1 MPPAEAGMAPAKACS
16 QCGATKTPQWREGP
30 LGPKTLCNACGVKR
44 VRAARAAAEGR
55 RRGGGAASASGLAGS
70 KPPPTKKPKKERV
83 AKPEKERG
91 VNPGKPEK
99 PEVGAEAGGGNG
111 GGGDGGR
118 EAAKQRHDRRMANAA
133 ALSGKNPM
141 GARSAAMILAAVQE
155 KEGDRKGGVN
165 GLPCGPERTSPRPPA
180 EGSAGGGRRA
190 EDGPGSPERPAAAA
204 GTPGVA
210 VTPPAAPGV
219 AGGALV
225 SPLRPAA
232 GTPAGAPPPSPGVT
246 GAVGEGAAAAVGL
259 MSMSLPKDAVKGAH
273 EAQAAGV
280 VGHPGLPHRPL
291 ARVPPPRFEPAPQD
305 LPLGFPAKAQASV
318 LSPGSGLPSLMPP
331 PPVRGSTAG
340 GAAPV
345 AEPGRELAVPAPAQA
360 ASASSAGTAPAG
372 NGALEGELRE
382 LQATAAD
389 AQRSATIADAAVAAV
404 AQVLAI
410 KQAVAVHARAEATAA
425 RERLALAL
433 QKSTGGGPAT
443 AAEEKGRGE
452 GG

>member
-1 MPPAEAGMAPAKACS
+1 M
-16 QCGATKTPQWREGP
+16 
-30 LGPKTLCNACGVKR
+30 V
-44 VRAARAAAEGR
+44 
-55 RRGGGAASASGLAGS
+55 
-70 KPPPTKKPKKERV
+70 
-83 AKPEKERG
+83 
-91 VNPGKPEK
+91 
-99 PEVGAEAGGGNG
+99 
-111 GGGDGGR
+111 
-118 EAAKQRHDRRMANAA
+118 
-133 ALSGKNPM
+133 
-141 GARSAAMILAAVQE
+141 
-155 KEGDRKGGVN
+155 
-165 GLPCGPERTSPRPPA
+165 
-180 EGSAGGGRRA
+180 
-190 EDGPGSPERPAAAA
+190 
-204 GTPGVA
+204 
-210 VTPPAAPGV
+210 
-219 AGGALV
+219 
-225 SPLRPAA
+225 
-232 GTPAGAPPPSPGVT
+232 PAGAPPPSPGVT

-259 MSMSLPKDAVKGAH
+259 MSMSLPEDAVKGAH

-452 GG
+452 GC

>member
-1 MPPAEAGMAPAKACS
+1 M
-16 QCGATKTPQWREGP
+16 
-30 LGPKTLCNACGVKR
+30 
-44 VRAARAAAEGR
+44 
-55 RRGGGAASASGLAGS
+55 
-70 KPPPTKKPKKERV
+70 
-83 AKPEKERG
+83 
-91 VNPGKPEK
+91 
-99 PEVGAEAGGGNG
+99 
-111 GGGDGGR
+111 
-118 EAAKQRHDRRMANAA
+118 
-133 ALSGKNPM
+133 
-141 GARSAAMILAAVQE
+141 
-155 KEGDRKGGVN
+155 
-165 GLPCGPERTSPRPPA
+165 
-180 EGSAGGGRRA
+180 
-190 EDGPGSPERPAAAA
+190 
-204 GTPGVA
+204 A

-259 MSMSLPKDAVKGAH
+259 MSMSVPKDAVKGAH

-280 VGHPGLPHRPL
+280 AGHPGLPHRPL

-305 LPLGFPAKAQASV
+305 LPLGFPANAPASV
-318 LSPGSGLPSLMPP
+318 LSPGSGLMPP

-360 ASASSAGTAPAG
+360 APASSAGTAPAG
-372 NGALEGELRE
+372 KSALEGKLRE

-389 AQRSATIADAAVAAV
+389 AQRNATIADAAVAAV

-433 QKSTGGGPAT
+433 QKAEKAEGGGPAT
-443 AAEEKGRGE
+443 VAEEKGREE
-452 GG
+452 GC